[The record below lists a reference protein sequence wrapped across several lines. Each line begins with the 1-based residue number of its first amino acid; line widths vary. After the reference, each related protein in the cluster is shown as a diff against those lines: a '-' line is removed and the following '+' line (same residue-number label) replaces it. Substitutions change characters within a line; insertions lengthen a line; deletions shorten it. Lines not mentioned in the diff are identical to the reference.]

1 MDETT
6 PSRILVT
13 GADGFIGAHLVT
25 ALSEA
30 GHHVICCVRRPTRIA
45 RLFPDLSRL
54 VADFNRDQTLRDWVP
69 RLQGIDVVVNA
80 AGIFRDGGGQSFDA
94 AHGAGPRALFEA
106 ARIVGVKRVIQISA
120 LGADEQAQ
128 TRFHL
133 SKKIADDYVASL
145 DLDWV
150 ILQPSIVYGPAE
162 RSMALFKAM
171 AALPV
176 VPLVGTGDQWIQ
188 PIHVH
193 DLALAVR
200 RLVEPSAPSRV
211 RIAAVGPEPQRM
223 VDLLDALRRWLGMP
237 AASAIR
243 VPVPLAR
250 ICSRLGDLIPG
261 SFVTT
266 QALSM
271 LLRGNTADPSP
282 FIRATGVRPRRLSDA
297 LRSAPSGEPDRWHA
311 RLYFVKPLL
320 RWSIAFV
327 WIVSGIIS
335 AIVYPR
341 EASYALLARA
351 GLDGAFAPWALYA
364 AAGLDILL
372 GVATLLRYRLALT
385 GAVQIAVILGYS
397 AIIAAAL
404 PEFWI
409 HPFGPLT
416 KNIPLI
422 AATMA
427 MMALEPK
434 R

>member
-1 MDETT
+1 
-6 PSRILVT
+6 
-13 GADGFIGAHLVT
+13 
-25 ALSEA
+25 
-30 GHHVICCVRRPTRIA
+30 
-45 RLFPDLSRL
+45 
-54 VADFNRDQTLRDWVP
+54 
-69 RLQGIDVVVNA
+69 
-80 AGIFRDGGGQSFDA
+80 
-94 AHGAGPRALFEA
+94 
-106 ARIVGVKRVIQISA
+106 
-120 LGADEQAQ
+120 
-128 TRFHL
+128 
-133 SKKIADDYVASL
+133 
-145 DLDWV
+145 
-150 ILQPSIVYGPAE
+150 
-162 RSMALFKAM
+162 
-171 AALPV
+171 
-176 VPLVGTGDQWIQ
+176 
-188 PIHVH
+188 VH

-211 RIAAVGPEPQRM
+211 RIAAVGPEPLRM

-237 AASAIR
+237 AASTVR

-271 LLRGNTADPSP
+271 LLRGNTADPGP

-372 GVATLLRYRLALT
+372 GVATLLRYRLGLT

-416 KNIPLI
+416 KNAPLI